1 MVLRINWL
9 GSRWKKMM
17 DSKIYMNRYRYHPN
31 QNIDDERT
39 VAKIS
44 FSTKILLF
52 LALSLIFRIT
62 LLIRKRSDDDFA
74 VIDSM
79 AMLEIVIVGLIVAIL
94 LLSPYLTTIVSRIS
108 KSSASILFIYSIIS
122 IFSALW
128 SPLPSY
134 SLFRAVQIVSQLL
147 VIFVVLYEFGS
158 FSSAENFVLKV
169 STLLMIINLLG
180 QFKLVG
186 YQISLPLLHS
196 NTYSNSAAMIFCYCF
211 HEYFISTREDK
222 KKYRN
227 YALIGLFGIIIGTS
241 ATSNIAV
248 LFSLLFTRFIFY
260 KRLSIGMLISSL
272 IIIVS
277 MLSFSKNILNSK
289 MSDIV
294 LAGKNPEAVSTLSGR
309 MHIWTTYMDVAKER
323 PILGHGFAIAT
334 RVGTF
339 RVNTAHNVLLAIA
352 LDLGLVGLCLFLWGA
367 QRLAREC
374 IRPEPQPTKG
384 RLGVLSVFIAAL
396 IACQSTPFIATP
408 WHAPNAVFALFLAL
422 HTLYLCSP
430 APAALSASLPGW
442 PPHQRLVRDVRSRRF
457 SQPLIKS

>member
-1 MVLRINWL
+1 M
-9 GSRWKKMM
+9 G
-17 DSKIYMNRYRYHPN
+17 SKIYMNRYRYHPN
-31 QNIDDERT
+31 QNIGDENI
-39 VAKIS
+39 VSKIS

-52 LALSLIFRIT
+52 LAFSLIFRIT

-74 VIDSM
+74 VIDSL
-79 AMLEIVIVGLIVAIL
+79 AMLEIAIVGLIVVIL
-94 LLSPYLTTIVSRIS
+94 LLSPYLSTIVSRIS
-108 KSSASILFIYSIIS
+108 KSSASILFIYSLIS

-134 SLFRAVQIVSQLL
+134 SLFRAVQVTSQLL

-158 FSSAENFVLKV
+158 FSSAENFVLRV
-169 STLLMIINLLG
+169 STFLMLINLLG
-180 QFKLVG
+180 QFKLIG
-186 YQISLPLLHS
+186 YQFYLPLLHS

-211 HEYFISTREDK
+211 HEYFISTNEDK

-241 ATSNIAV
+241 ATSNISV
-248 LFSLLFTRFIFY
+248 LISLLFTRFILY
-260 KRLSIGMLISSL
+260 RNLSIGTFIFSL
-272 IIIVS
+272 IMIVS
-277 MLSFSKNILNSK
+277 MLSFSKNLLDSK
-289 MSDIV
+289 VSDII
-294 LAGKNPEAVSTLSGR
+294 LAGKDPEAVSTMSGR

-339 RVNTAHNVLLAIA
+339 RVNTAHNVFLAIA

-374 IRPEPQPTKG
+374 MRPEPQPTKG

-396 IACQSTPFIATP
+396 IACQSTPFIATQ

-422 HTLYLCSP
+422 HTLYLWSP
-430 APAALSASLPGW
+430 APEAVSASLPAR
-442 PPHQRLVRDVRSRRF
+442 PLRQRLVRDVRSRRF

>member
-1 MVLRINWL
+1 M
-9 GSRWKKMM
+9 G
-17 DSKIYMNRYRYHPN
+17 SKIYMNRYRYHPN
-31 QNIDDERT
+31 QNIGDENI
-39 VAKIS
+39 VSKIS

-52 LALSLIFRIT
+52 LAFSLIFRIT

-74 VIDSM
+74 VIDSL
-79 AMLEIVIVGLIVAIL
+79 AMLEIAIVGLIVVIL
-94 LLSPYLTTIVSRIS
+94 LLSPYLSTIVSRIS
-108 KSSASILFIYSIIS
+108 KSSASILFIYSLIS

-134 SLFRAVQIVSQLL
+134 SLFRAVQVTSQLL

-158 FSSAENFVLKV
+158 FSSAENFVLRV
-169 STLLMIINLLG
+169 STFLMLINLLG
-180 QFKLVG
+180 QFKLIG
-186 YQISLPLLHS
+186 YQFYLPLLHS

-211 HEYFISTREDK
+211 HEYFISTNEDK

-241 ATSNIAV
+241 ATSNISV
-248 LFSLLFTRFIFY
+248 LISLLFTRFILY
-260 KRLSIGMLISSL
+260 RNLSIGTFIFSL
-272 IIIVS
+272 IMIVS
-277 MLSFSKNILNSK
+277 MLSFSKNLLDSK
-289 MSDIV
+289 VSDII
-294 LAGKNPEAVSTLSGR
+294 LAGKDPEAVSTMSGR

-339 RVNTAHNVLLAIA
+339 RVNTAHNVFLAIA

-374 IRPEPQPTKG
+374 MRPEPQPTKG

-396 IACQSTPFIATP
+396 IACQSTPFIATQ

-422 HTLYLCSP
+422 HTLYRWSP
-430 APAALSASLPGW
+430 APEAVSASLPAR
-442 PPHQRLVRDVRSRRF
+442 PLRQRLVRDVRSRRF
-457 SQPLIKS
+457 SHPLIKS